1 MINWN
6 LKLRNWHRDFSYFYA
21 GLLMAFA
28 ISGIALNHRHA
39 WDPRDYVYETI
50 AVKMDMPKNRD
61 LITEEF
67 FKTCL
72 KENQVDLELR
82 GTAWR
87 RGGYNLYF
95 DGAYA
100 FIDPFTGEGEIERF
114 KIRPVLGQMV
124 DLHKSNSNTWVWYSD
139 LFAISVLLI
148 CITGLLIPK
157 GKNGFKKRGW
167 KLALVGVA
175 IPSVLWFFL

>member
-1 MINWN
+1 MNWN

-28 ISGIALNHRHA
+28 ISGIALNHRHS
-39 WDPRDYVYETI
+39 WDPRDFVYETI
-50 AVKMDMPKNRD
+50 ELKMDMPKNRD
-61 LITEEF
+61 LITDEF
-67 FKTCL
+67 FKKSL
-72 KENQVDLELR
+72 KENNIDLELR
-82 GTAWR
+82 GTAYR

-100 FIDPFTGEGEIERF
+100 FINPFTGEGEVERF

-124 DLHKSNSNTWVWYSD
+124 DLHKSANDIWIWYSD

-148 CITGLLIPK
+148 CITGLVIAK
-157 GKNGFKKRGW
+157 GKSGFKKRGW
-167 KLALVGVA
+167 KLAVLGIL
-175 IPSVLWFFL
+175 IPSIMWFFL